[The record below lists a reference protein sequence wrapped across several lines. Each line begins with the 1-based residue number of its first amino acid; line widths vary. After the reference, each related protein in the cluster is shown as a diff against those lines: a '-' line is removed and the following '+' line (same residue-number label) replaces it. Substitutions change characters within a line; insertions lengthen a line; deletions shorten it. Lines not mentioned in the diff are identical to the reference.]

1 MRRAFTQISHYYAL
15 AIIFMLGL
23 IIFLPDSGYDKYFWV
38 TWAKYLRQHG
48 LLEAYNNSEINYH
61 PVLIYFIDAFS
72 FLHWRT
78 IDNTSINWL
87 KVPTALFD
95 WGIIFIALKL
105 MQKHKVNLQWGLL
118 LAFNPA
124 FWYNTVIWGQ
134 FDSIW
139 VFFTLLSFYLADR
152 GKFYYSTLAFLLAI
166 NTKIFALFFLPFLI
180 VMWSRLKPDTNL
192 SKTKFHFY
200 QEDSIGA
207 IIFKYII
214 IQIFI
219 LLPFLGNTQY
229 TIAQIIQRSTDYYNS
244 ASRNA
249 YNIWYYFFDNPV
261 TTSDSS
267 YLNLSISIVGILFI
281 SLLVLQYKNKTSV
294 WNIAALASLVFF
306 LFLTRMHERY
316 AHAAMVFSF
325 VAWVT
330 PYIATRSKYQ
340 RQLKKEELQK
350 QAGQMHSSGII
361 AFGLIS
367 LAYLLNLEAV
377 MQTLNKSL
385 GFSIDYGGILFNPKL
400 IATLYVISLV
410 LLIYNIIKSRISPLP
425 LGEGPGVR

>member
-1 MRRAFTQISHYYAL
+1 
-15 AIIFMLGL
+15 MLGL

-38 TWAKYLRQHG
+38 TWTRYLRQHG
-48 LLEAYNNSEINYH
+48 LFEAYNNPEINYH
-61 PVLIYFIDAFS
+61 PVLIYLIDAFS

-78 IDNTSINWL
+78 IDYTSINWL
-87 KVPTALFD
+87 KVPTAVFD

-139 VFFTLLSFYLADR
+139 VFFTLLSFYLADS

-166 NTKIFALFFLPFLI
+166 NTKLFALFFLPFLI

-207 IIFKYII
+207 IVVKYILF
-214 IQIFI
+214 QLLI

-229 TIAQIIQRSTDYYNS
+229 TIAQIIQRSTEYYNS
-244 ASRNA
+244 VSRNA

-261 TTSDSS
+261 TTADT
-267 YLNLSISIVGILFI
+267 NLLAPAIIAVGLSFIV
-281 SLLVLQYKNKTSV
+281 LLYLQYKNKLSI
-294 WNIAALASLVFF
+294 WNSAALASLVFF

-316 AHAAMVFSF
+316 SHAAMVFSF
-325 VAWVT
+325 
-330 PYIATRSKYQ
+330 
-340 RQLKKEELQK
+340 
-350 QAGQMHSSGII
+350 I
-361 AFGLIS
+361 AFINSPPKAGGVPRLRRGEGVQLGLIAFAMIS
-367 LAYLLNLEAV
+367 VAYLLNLEAV

-385 GFSIDYGGILFNPKL
+385 GFNINYNSILFNPKL
-400 IATLYVISLV
+400 IATLYVISLII
-410 LLIYNIIKSRISPLP
+410 LLYNTLNTRKLPSP
-425 LGEGPGVR
+425 

>member
-1 MRRAFTQISHYYAL
+1 
-15 AIIFMLGL
+15 MLGL

-38 TWAKYLRQHG
+38 TWTRYLRQHG
-48 LLEAYNNSEINYH
+48 LFEAYNNPEINYH
-61 PVLIYFIDAFS
+61 PVLIYLIDAFS

-87 KVPTALFD
+87 KVPTAVLD

-139 VFFTLLSFYLADR
+139 VFFILLSFYLADS

-166 NTKIFALFFLPFLI
+166 NTKLFALFFLPFLI

-207 IIFKYII
+207 IVVKYILF
-214 IQIFI
+214 QLLI

-229 TIAQIIQRSTDYYNS
+229 TIAQIIQRSTEYYNS
-244 ASRNA
+244 VSRNA

-261 TTSDSS
+261 NTPDT
-267 YLNLSISIVGILFI
+267 NLLAPAIIAAGLSFIV
-281 SLLVLQYKNKTSV
+281 LLYFQYKNKTSV
-294 WNIAALASLVFF
+294 WNIAALASLIFF
-306 LFLTRMHERY
+306 LLLTRMHERY

-330 PYIATRSKYQ
+330 PYIATRSKFQ
-340 RQLKKEELQK
+340 RQLKKDELQK
-350 QAGQMHSSGII
+350 QAEQMHSSGII

-367 LAYLLNLEAV
+367 VAYILNLEAV

-385 GFSIDYGGILFNPKL
+385 GFNINYNSILFNPKL

-410 LLIYNIIKSRISPLP
+410 ILVYNTFTTHKQYPERA
-425 LGEGPGVR
+425 

>member
-1 MRRAFTQISHYYAL
+1 
-15 AIIFMLGL
+15 MLGL

-48 LLEAYNNSEINYH
+48 LFEAYNNPEINYH
-61 PVLIYFIDAFS
+61 PILIYLIDAFS

-78 IDNTSINWL
+78 IDYTSINWL

-139 VFFTLLSFYLADR
+139 VFFTLLSFYLADS

-166 NTKIFALFFLPFLI
+166 NTKLFALFFLPFLI

-207 IIFKYII
+207 IVVKYILF
-214 IQIFI
+214 QLLV

-229 TIAQIIQRSTDYYNS
+229 TIAQIIQRSTEYYNS
-244 ASRNA
+244 VSRNA
-249 YNIWYYFFDNPV
+249 YNVWYYFFDNPV
-261 TTSDSS
+261 TTADT
-267 YLNLSISIVGILFI
+267 NLLAPAIIAVGLSFIV
-281 SLLVLQYKNKTSV
+281 LLYFQYKNKTSV
-294 WNIAALASLVFF
+294 WNIAALASLIFF

-316 AHAAMVFSF
+316 AYAAMIFSF
-325 VAWVT
+325 
-330 PYIATRSKYQ
+330 
-340 RQLKKEELQK
+340 
-350 QAGQMHSSGII
+350 I
-361 AFGLIS
+361 AFINSPLSFRRGAGGEVKNSPLSIGGANKVPLSFGERDLGSGALTPSPLRWRSRWLSGGVGGYLLIS
-367 LAYLLNLEAV
+367 VAYLLNLEAV

-385 GFSIDYGGILFNPKL
+385 GFNINYNSILFNPKL
-400 IATLYVISLV
+400 IATLYVISLI
-410 LLIYNIIKSRISPLP
+410 LLLYNTLNTRKLPSP
-425 LGEGPGVR
+425 